1 MVSQLVIAVV
11 LTIGVSALCSILEA
25 MVLSI
30 TTAEIE
36 NFKKKSPKRGS
47 LIEKYRNEIDET
59 SSAILSLNTIA
70 NTLGATLAGGLA
82 EKAFG
87 DGSNS
92 LLWFAGGMTLGI
104 LFFSEILPKNLA
116 VIYRSDMLPLFV
128 PPLIVV
134 RFLMS
139 PFSKVCKIT
148 MRVMVPIKE
157 KSTDEDEEEIILLAR
172 KGAKEGTL
180 SADESDWV
188 TNALRLDGVKVREIM
203 TPRTVMLALDESLC
217 VEKVFDQYPNVP
229 FARIPVYTDNIDHI
243 TGVVR
248 RRDLHNAMVE
258 EKSHT
263 QLKDLALNPLFVPEN
278 ASADKA
284 LRLLLAE
291 HSQLSVVVD
300 EFGSVAGVLAMED
313 IIESILGQEIFEHD
327 DLAVDMRE
335 LAKRRHHL
343 QTPPNPDSTSN

>member
-25 MVLSI
+25 MVLSV

-36 NFKKKSPKRGS
+36 NFKKKSPKRGV

-82 EKAFG
+82 EKTFG

-92 LLWFAGGMTLGI
+92 ILWFAGGMTLGI
-104 LFFSEILPKNLA
+104 LFFSEILPKNLT
-116 VIYRSDMLPLFV
+116 VIYRSDMLGLLV

-139 PFSKVCKIT
+139 PFSKVCKFT
-148 MRVMVPIKE
+148 MRAMVPIKE
-157 KSTDEDEEEIILLAR
+157 KSNEEDEEEIILLAR

-188 TNALRLDGVKVREIM
+188 TNALRLDGVKVSEIM
-203 TPRTVMLALDESLC
+203 TPRTVMLALDENLC
-217 VEKVFDQYPNVP
+217 VEKVFDQYSNVP
-229 FARIPVYTDNIDHI
+229 FARIPVYSDNIDHI

-258 EKSHT
+258 EKSHIK
-263 QLKDLALNPLFVPEN
+263 LKDLALNPLFVPEN

-291 HSQLSVVVD
+291 HSQLSVAVD

-313 IIESILGQEIFEHD
+313 IIESILGKEIFEHD

-335 LAKRRHHL
+335 LAKRRHNL
-343 QTPPNPDSTSN
+343 QSPESLDSTFN